1 MSHNQAMGRDLKSE
15 IKLVSDLG
23 VELGTGRVYRS
34 SNHMQYVAVNS
45 EQAGTDEMY
54 LSSNP
59 AA

>member
-1 MSHNQAMGRDLKSE
+1 MGRDLKSE